1 MISLMFAALLA
12 GSPGALAQTPKPPVV
27 DAGAEARAAGVA
39 MMSDTDPVGRLNM
52 LLAAKD
58 LDDAALFALAGTHPG
73 IVEQLTTP
81 KYRQAV
87 EYVALLPAGDLNR
100 ARRGETVIRTL
111 RELRGLEYTKAVQFT
126 ERFGYKEKKL
136 EAMVIGPYEARIYRV
151 EVRSTA
157 KRGGQDTGVVE
168 LAWPGTPERD
178 EQSRN
183 TLAKYFGARPSRTG
197 QGAGSL
203 LALRNGSFD
212 DGALADAWDLMDGT
226 VLGTR
231 APVGEVVIDDRVALD
246 GSSSLRFFS
255 DEKTRLF
262 PMAVQIV
269 SVQPGTVLRV
279 RTQLK
284 TENVR
289 AEFQQS
295 DQDLF
300 LEVIFMDAGGTPV
313 SGPARAYGRASTH
326 TWELLEVQQQAP
338 MGATLVQVGLLSAM
352 SGTAWFDGV
361 VVEIVQ

>member
-1 MISLMFAALLA
+1 MIPLLFAALLV
-12 GSPGALAQTPKPPVV
+12 GSPVAEAQATKPPIV

-39 MMSDTDPVGRLNM
+39 MMSDVDPVGRLNM

-87 EYVALLPAGDLNR
+87 EYIALLPAGELSR

-136 EAMVIGPYEARIYRV
+136 EAMVMGPFESRIYRV
-151 EVRSTA
+151 EVRSKG
-157 KRGGQDTGVVE
+157 KRGEQDVGMVE

-178 EQSRN
+178 EMSRD
-183 TLAKYFGARPSRTG
+183 TLAKHFGARPSRTG
-197 QGAGSL
+197 QGAGAV

-212 DGALADAWDLMDGT
+212 DGPLADAWDLMDGT

-231 APVGEVVIDDRVALD
+231 APVGEVAIDSKVALD
-246 GSSSLRFFS
+246 GSASLRFFS

-262 PMAVQIV
+262 PMAVQVV
-269 SVQPGTVLRV
+269 SVQPGTVVRV

-289 AEFQQS
+289 PEFQQS

-300 LEVIFMDAGGTPV
+300 LEVVFLDAGGTAV
-313 SGPARAYGRASTH
+313 SSPARAYGRPSTH

-361 VVEIVQ
+361 VAEIVQ